1 MRQFRR
7 AWRIQVGSLLVSA
20 SADPGPGL
28 ACKFKITRS
37 LATARA
43 GTCELEVYNL
53 SRAHSQ
59 EIADLP
65 RRTTYVAVDAGYVE
79 GMSRLFTGD
88 LRKAIPA
95 RDGATWKV
103 TITAGDGE
111 HARRTAR
118 VSQAFATG
126 TSTSAA
132 AQALADAL
140 GVGVGNAAAAF
151 RGVRLNGA
159 GEVFEDGLIL
169 QGNAGATLTDLC
181 NAAGLAWSIQD
192 GVIQVLPLGGSSQT
206 TAIRIGA
213 DSGMIDSPVIVSRRA
228 VTVKCL
234 LQPGLTPGQRV
245 AIDSRLVQH
254 EVRVTEVTFNGE
266 THGTPWE
273 AELTC
278 HYPRPPLLGAAAT

>member
-43 GTCELEVYNL
+43 GTCELEVTNL
-53 SRAHSQ
+53 SREHMQ
-59 EIADLP
+59 ELADLP

-88 LRKAIPA
+88 VRKAIPS
-95 RDGATWKV
+95 REGPTWKI

-118 VSQAFATG
+118 VSQAFAAGTA
-126 TSTSAA
+126 TSTAA
-132 AQALADAL
+132 EAIASAL
-140 GVGVGNAAAAF
+140 GVGVGNAARVFEGA
-151 RGVRLNGA
+151 RLNGHA
-159 GEVFEDGLIL
+159 GELEDGLL
-169 QGNAGATLTDLC
+169 LHGNAAATLTDLC
-181 NAAGLAWSIQD
+181 NAARLTWSIQD
-192 GVIQVLPLGGSSQT
+192 GVIQVVPLGGSTET
-206 TAIRIGA
+206 TAVRIAA
-213 DSGMIDSPVIVSRRA
+213 DSGMIGSPTVVSRRV

-234 LQPGLTPGQRV
+234 IQPGLTPGQRV
-245 AIDSRLVQH
+245 VIDSLLVAH

-266 THGTPWE
+266 THGQPWE

-278 HYPRPPLLGAAAT
+278 HRPRPPLLGAAAT

>member
-43 GTCELEVYNL
+43 GTCELEVTNL
-53 SRAHSQ
+53 TREHMQ
-59 EIADLP
+59 EVADLP
-65 RRTTYVAVDAGYVE
+65 RRTTYVAVDAGYAE
-79 GMSRLFTGD
+79 GMSRLFAGD
-88 LRKAIPA
+88 LRKVIPS
-95 RDGATWKV
+95 REGPTWKV

-118 VSQAFATG
+118 VSQAFAAG
-126 TSTSAA
+126 TPVDRA

-140 GVGVGNAAAAF
+140 GVGAGNVARAF
-151 RGVRLNGA
+151 RGTRLNGQA
-159 GEVFEDGLIL
+159 DTLEDGIIL

-181 NAAGLAWSIQD
+181 NAARLSWSIQD
-192 GVIQVLPLGGSSQT
+192 GVIQVVPLGGSTET
-206 TAIRIGA
+206 TAVRIAA
-213 DSGMIDSPVIVSRRA
+213 DSGMIGSPSIVSRRV

-245 AIDSRLVQH
+245 VIDSSLVDH
-254 EVRVTEVTFNGE
+254 EVRVTEVTFTGE
-266 THGTPWE
+266 THGDPWE

-278 HYPRPPLLGAAAT
+278 HRPRPPLLGPAPA